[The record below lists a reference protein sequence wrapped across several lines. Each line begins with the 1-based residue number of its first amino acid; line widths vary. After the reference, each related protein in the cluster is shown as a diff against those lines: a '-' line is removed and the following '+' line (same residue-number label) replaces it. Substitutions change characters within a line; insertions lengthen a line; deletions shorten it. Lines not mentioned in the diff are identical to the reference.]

1 METNHISL
9 FPNEHFLDIRPYQ
22 YGWEECQP
30 LHSFGPFVRNHYL
43 LHYIISGQGMLFS
56 HTTTGEIREYNLE
69 ANQAFLI
76 CPGQVN
82 MYTADETI
90 MSKAQMLAEAQNTS
104 NPTGRH
110 YKP

>member
-1 METNHISL
+1 MYLQRAEN
-9 FPNEHFLDIRPYQ
+9 
-22 YGWEECQP
+22 
-30 LHSFGPFVRNHYL
+30 VKRNRLYV
-43 LHYIISGQGMLFS
+43 
-56 HTTTGEIREYNLE
+56 LE
-69 ANQAFLI
+69 ADQTFLI